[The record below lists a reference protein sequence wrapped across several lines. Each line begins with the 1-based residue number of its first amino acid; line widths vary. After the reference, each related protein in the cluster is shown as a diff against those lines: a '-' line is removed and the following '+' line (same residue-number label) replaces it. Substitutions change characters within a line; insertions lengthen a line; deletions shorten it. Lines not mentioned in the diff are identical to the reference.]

1 MREIPI
7 HFFAILGA
15 AAAKMV
21 IGALW
26 YSPALF
32 LNTWLKVSGVTE
44 EQMKEGMAK
53 ALAVEFVGSLLMAFV
68 LVHAVRYAGATTAP
82 QGVAVGFFN
91 WLGFVAVVTI
101 GTVTYDRKPFKLFLL
116 INGYLLTSLLVMGAI
131 LAVWG

>member
-1 MREIPI
+1 M
-7 HFFAILGA
+7 A
-15 AAAKMV
+15 

-32 LNTWLKVSGVTE
+32 LSQWNKLSGVSE
-44 EQMKEGMAK
+44 KQMKDGMAA

-68 LVHAVRYAGATTAP
+68 LVHAIRYAGATTAT
-82 QGVAVGFFN
+82 QGMAVGFFN

-101 GTVTYDRKPFKLFLL
+101 GAVTYERKPFKLFLL
-116 INGYLLTSLLVMGAI
+116 INGYLLISLLVMGAI